1 MENEGD
7 RIVHVTQQ
15 EIFDVVM
22 ETFGGDAL
30 GDLMSNKLREIVAFG
45 IAGMLKLKSN
55 IRENKCNYIGYAN
68 WDRGMVRYG

>member
-22 ETFGGDAL
+22 ETFGGEAL
-30 GDLMSNKLREIVAFG
+30 GDLMSDKLREIVAFG
-45 IAGMLKLKSN
+45 IARMLKLKSD
-55 IRENKCNYIGYAN
+55 IRENK
-68 WDRGMVRYG
+68 